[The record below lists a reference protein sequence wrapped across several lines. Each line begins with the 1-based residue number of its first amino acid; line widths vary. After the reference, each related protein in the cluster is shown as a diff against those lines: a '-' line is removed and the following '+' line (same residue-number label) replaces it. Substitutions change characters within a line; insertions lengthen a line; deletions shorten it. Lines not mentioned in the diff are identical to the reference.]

1 MIIQITVLSLL
12 CLFYIIYF
20 TKMLLLKKQGI
31 SADLLGKGDKP
42 QKAARI
48 ELFLKSI
55 TYIGAIIQFM
65 SALFAHH
72 FWPFA
77 VPLPLRISG
86 IALAAT
92 GVTFFL
98 LSVTIMR
105 NNWRAGFDRKQNTAL
120 VTDGIYKT
128 SRNPAFVGFN
138 LLYIGCSL
146 AVPNVFIIAISLIAI
161 AAFHVQILGE
171 EKFLAEKFGQDYID
185 YRNKVRRYF

>member
-1 MIIQITVLSLL
+1 MIVQITVLSLL
-12 CLFYIIYF
+12 CIFYIIYF
-20 TKMLLLKKQGI
+20 AKMILLKKQGI
-31 SADLLGKGDKP
+31 SVDLLGKGDKP
-42 QKAARI
+42 KKAARI
-48 ELFLKSI
+48 ELFLKAI

-65 SALFAHH
+65 SALFTHH
-72 FWPFA
+72 LCSFA

-86 IALAAT
+86 IALAAA
-92 GVTFFL
+92 GVVFFL

-105 NNWRAGFDRKQNTAL
+105 NNWRAGFDKKQNTAL
-120 VTDGIYKT
+120 VTEGIYKI

-161 AAFHVQILGE
+161 TAFHVQILGE
-171 EKFLAEKFGQDYID
+171 EKFLTEKFGQGYID